1 MPSSSTPPN
10 PTKQLDDTVKT
21 PNPAAQPTAEFPP
34 PSSLTVSGSSPA
46 TRAQVDCNH
55 WSQQLPAL
63 ASKLNVQRH
72 CNIRRILHRRL
83 YRRRRRRRRRHRRR
97 RERSKGQKE
106 TCLAERLA
114 KAMNSRVPDCEIRGT
129 NKVQMPGRCITTET
143 LHHTTTRW
151 IKTLRRCM
159 NKMVKVWHQST
170 TSTSTIC
177 QRPPPTAVFESRRA
191 ATATHNNNNIVE
203 THNRASGTRL
213 PRCSAL
219 DGGQ

>member
-1 MPSSSTPPN
+1 MPPTNLTTPPRLHPAAKQLDGQMQPTSQPSSLTGTSHVHSTPPYA
-10 PTKQLDDTVKT
+10 TKQLDDTVKT
-21 PNPAAQPTAEFPP
+21 SNPAAQPTAEFPP

-151 IKTLRRCM
+151 IKTLRASKHNRHINDM
-159 NKMVKVWHQST
+159 
-170 TSTSTIC
+170 STST
-177 QRPPPTAVFESRRA
+177 TNGS
-191 ATATHNNNNIVE
+191 H
-203 THNRASGTRL
+203 
-213 PRCSAL
+213 
-219 DGGQ
+219 